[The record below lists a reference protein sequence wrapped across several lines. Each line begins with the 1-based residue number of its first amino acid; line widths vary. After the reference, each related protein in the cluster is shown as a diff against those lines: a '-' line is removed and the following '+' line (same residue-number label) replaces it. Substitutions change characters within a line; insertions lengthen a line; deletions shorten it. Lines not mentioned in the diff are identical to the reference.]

1 MKILNIAS
9 LFALLLFLGCNLE
22 PLPLEI
28 PKDSFELK
36 IDPPSGYTLSPL
48 IDGVQLKNGDFVVVG
63 RVTKNAVG
71 DILVARF
78 DKEGKQIIN
87 LKVFN
92 SGGDEVPSS
101 LAIDNDEN
109 IYVTGSS
116 SANGLLFKISTKSGG
131 IDSVW
136 SKTQVYGTLPNNSWF
151 ARVLIES
158 SQIYLVEGLKS
169 GGSTDNYGIRRLD
182 LEGVAS
188 PVCTT
193 TGKIS
198 SFVALDAIILNGKIY
213 ACGHANSNS
222 TQISWNVSNICSNPL
237 RQNYALPTAISFHAA
252 RSLIANSSYIFIVS
266 NDQPPGTIYKPILY
280 RCDPSTLSQT
290 GNVVTIDP
298 SAEYSNLKDFQ
309 GKAMCLANNGTA
321 IVLTIN
327 YSINGDNK
335 VYTQLRNIET
345 GALNKVWAKSHNI
358 NTEQVINAQDG
369 GYLIIGKAEGEIGK
383 VIKTNSIGECTS
395 CK

>member
-1 MKILNIAS
+1 MKILNLAFLLIAF
-9 LFALLLFLGCNLE
+9 LFFGCNLE

-28 PKDSFELK
+28 PKDSFDLR
-36 IDPPSGYTLSPL
+36 IDPPSGYTLSSL
-48 IDGVQLKNGDFVVVG
+48 IDGVQLKNGDFVVIG
-63 RVTKNAVG
+63 RTVKNAAG

-101 LAIDNDEN
+101 IAMDIDEN
-109 IYVTGSS
+109 IYVTGNSS
-116 SANGLLFKISTKSGG
+116 TNGLLFKISTKSGG

-136 SKTQVYGTLPNNSWF
+136 TKTQVYGTLPNNSWF
-151 ARVLIES
+151 ARILIEN
-158 SQIYLVEGLKS
+158 SQIYLVEALKS

-188 PVCTT
+188 PLCT
-193 TGKIS
+193 TGKVN
-198 SFVALDAIILNGKIY
+198 SFVVLDAIVLNGKIY
-213 ACGHANSNS
+213 ACGHTSS
-222 TQISWNVSNICSNPL
+222 SVQTSWLTSSHCTAPIL
-237 RQNYALPTAISFHAA
+237 KNYVLPTATSFHAA
-252 RSLIANSSYIFIVS
+252 RSLIANSSYVFMLS

-290 GNVVTIDP
+290 GNITTIDP
-298 SAEYSNLKDFQ
+298 SVEVSNLQSFQ
-309 GKAMCLANNGTA
+309 GWAMCLGNTGTN
-321 IVLTIN
+321 ILLTIN
-327 YSINGDNK
+327 YSVNGDNK
-335 VYTQLRNIET
+335 VYTQLRNVET

-358 NTEQVINAQDG
+358 NSTQVINAQDG
-369 GYLIIGKAEGEIGK
+369 GNLIIGNAEGSIGK
-383 VIKTNSIGECTS
+383 VIKTNSIGECSS

>member
-1 MKILNIAS
+1 MKIVN
-9 LFALLLFLGCNLE
+9 FGFLLIVILSFGCNLE

-28 PKDSFELK
+28 PKDSFDLK

-63 RVTKNAVG
+63 RAVKNAAG

-92 SGGDEVPSS
+92 SGGDESPSS
-101 LAIDNDEN
+101 IAIDNDEN
-109 IYVTGSS
+109 IYVTGNSS
-116 SANGLLFKISTKSGG
+116 TNGLLFKISTKSGS

-151 ARVLIES
+151 ARILIGN
-158 SQIYLVEGLKS
+158 SQIYLVESLIS

-182 LEGVAS
+182 LDGVAS
-188 PVCTT
+188 PLCT
-193 TGKIS
+193 TGKTTS
-198 SFVALDAIILNGKIY
+198 LVTKDATLLNGKIY
-213 ACGHANSNS
+213 ACGHTPS
-222 TQISWNVSNICSNPL
+222 TSIQTTWSTSSFCNIAL
-237 RQNYALPTAISFHAA
+237 QKTYALPTATTFNAA
-252 RSLIANSSYIFIVS
+252 WSLIANSSYIFIVT
-266 NDQPPGTIYKPILY
+266 NDQPSSGVYKPILY
-280 RCDPSTLSQT
+280 RCDPSTLSQIGSLT
-290 GNVVTIDP
+290 TIEP
-298 SAEYSNLKDFQ
+298 SVEYSNLKDFQ
-309 GKAMCLANNGTA
+309 GRALCLANDGTA

-335 VYTQLRNIET
+335 VYTQLRNVET

-358 NTEQVINAQDG
+358 NSAQVINAQDG

-383 VIKTNSIGECTS
+383 VIKTNSIGECSS